1 MAWNKPN
8 TENQQSIKKNAAK
21 APSVKRGVIAGTA
34 VVVALGALCLLM
46 FSGGETRQDAASM
59 RERGRIKEVAPAVAR
74 TNVVEEEEKETPYWL
89 VDESQTNGFT
99 REMLHKWRDRHAP
112 EPRHYKRVQK
122 RSKWHIFEYKS
133 ENMIASLLRAKPGQ
147 GFIGTIRLNGY
158 TEDFLKSCQAPIII
172 SPDDD
177 EYTKALKREVRETKI
192 AIKERIDAGER
203 LEDIIENTRDEYRK
217 LAQFKKSLM
226 KEVRELL
233 KTDARTSEDID
244 TFEASANKMLAEKG
258 IAPIKFSA
266 ITRERLLNAKGDND
280 L

>member
-1 MAWNKPN
+1 MAWNKPSE
-8 TENQQSIKKNAAK
+8 TKVEVKGGGGQSKVYLKGILVGA
-21 APSVKRGVIAGTA
+21 VA
-34 VVVALGALCLLM
+34 VVVGVVCIFA
-46 FSGGETRQDAASM
+46 FSGKNEKPVKDTGTKSAK
-59 RERGRIKEVAPAVAR
+59 IKEVTPAVAR
-74 TNVVEEEEKETPYWL
+74 TNVVEEKKEVPYWL

-112 EPRHYKRVQK
+112 EPRRFKRVQK
-122 RSKWHIFEYKS
+122 RSKWHIFEHRS

-147 GFIGTIRLNGY
+147 GFIGTIRLDGY
-158 TEDFLKSCQAPIII
+158 TEDFLKSCQVPIIV

-177 EYTKALKREVRETKI
+177 EYTKALKQEMKETKI
-192 AIKERIDAGER
+192 ALKERIDAGEG
-203 LEDIIENTRDEYRK
+203 LEDIIENTRDEFRK

-233 KTDARTSEDID
+233 KTEARTSEDID

-266 ITRERLLNAKGDND
+266 ITRERLLNMKGDDD